1 MAWVLAT
8 MTGTNNVQR
17 RGFTIVELLVAL
29 AVASVLLSL
38 ALPAFNGFI
47 AQRDIT
53 SRVNDLVLSL
63 NYARSEAARTGG
75 LVSVQAIDAST
86 AGNEWG
92 PGFCV
97 VQGNPGDCSG
107 ARLRTF
113 DGYTD
118 GTFNGMTTLDGVEAF
133 GFNSRGLMTV
143 GAAGTIELCHADTDI
158 DPGRTVTISAIGRA
172 SVNEL
177 ICHP

>member
-1 MAWVLAT
+1 MIGLSKVRAK
-8 MTGTNNVQR
+8 
-17 RGFTIVELLVAL
+17 GFTIVELLVAL
-29 AVASVLLSL
+29 AIAAVLLGL
-38 ALPAFNGFI
+38 AVPAFNGFI

-75 LVSVQAIDAST
+75 LVTVQAIN
-86 AGNEWG
+86 AGDGDNEWG

-97 VQGNPGDCSG
+97 VQGNPGDCTG
-107 ARLRTF
+107 TRLRTF
-113 DGYTD
+113 DGYAD
-118 GTFNGMTTLDGVEAF
+118 GTFNGLGGANGIDAF

-143 GAAGTIELCHADTDI
+143 GAAGTIDLCHTSTDI

-172 SVNEL
+172 SVGDL
-177 ICHP
+177 VCHP